1 MERQELESILE
12 TKLHPL
18 KELIEKLE
26 TNYEK
31 VVELLT
37 AQARHEEGM
46 KRVKEDVV
54 NLFNRVRDIEKESG
68 NKTWDVLKIL
78 ATAFVGGIIGAV
90 LVGLR

>member
-1 MERQELESILE
+1 MEHHEFESILE
-12 TKLHPL
+12 AKLNPL
-18 KELIEKLE
+18 KETIEKLE
-26 TNYEK
+26 VNYEK

-37 AQARHEEGM
+37 AQARHEEGI
-46 KRVKEDVV
+46 KRVKEDVAH
-54 NLFNRVRDIEKESG
+54 LFSRVRDIEKESG